1 MLRWM
6 VGTAFGVALLACSK
20 AEQQP
25 SAASVGG
32 TGVEAGAAASRTE
45 PARSAQVASV
55 GAAGAARPA
64 GAAGAATGSG
74 NASNATTAGAG
85 TAATTSTPST
95 SAGAGAGAA
104 QNGAGAGAGQNGAA
118 GAPPA
123 TMISLKVSADREH
136 LYEDDSKWL
145 CLPGKNELCTT
156 GLDAT
161 ILRADGSTEVE
172 PHVPAADPSFD
183 CFYVYPTVSN
193 DAGAVADWMAGNEET
208 DCVRAQAGR
217 YSRVCRVFAPLYRQ
231 ITLTALNGNATPSAA
246 DRAQGYD
253 DVIAAF
259 NHYLTHY
266 NQGRGFV
273 LIGHSQ
279 GSGVLQRLM
288 AAEIDGRPELRER
301 LIAAHLLGTSVAVP
315 EGKDSGGTYK
325 NIPVCRRDD
334 QTGCV
339 LAYATFRDRSP
350 PPSDSKF
357 GKVASGRAVCANPAA
372 LGGGKAVLTPYLKPS
387 QVRGGATIMTP
398 FVSPRDFLEAECV
411 DAGQYTYLELSILHG
426 GMGSLPTD
434 VSADIGANWG
444 LHLIDVHIAMG
455 NLVDLAAKQA
465 AALATRP

>member
-1 MLRWM
+1 MVRWI
-6 VGTAFGVALLACSK
+6 VGTAFTVALLACSK
-20 AEQQP
+20 AEPQP
-25 SAASVGG
+25 STENS
-32 TGVEAGAAASRTE
+32 AAASGEAGTPGAKSE
-45 PARSAQVASV
+45 PERAQAGSG
-55 GAAGAARPA
+55 GAAGARTASNSVNAPA
-64 GAAGAATGSG
+64 AAAGSSGATSTSGASGAA
-74 NASNATTAGAG
+74 
-85 TAATTSTPST
+85 STPS
-95 SAGAGAGAA
+95 AAGGAGAVASAGQGGAA
-104 QNGAGAGAGQNGAA
+104 APTPAA
-118 GAPPA
+118 
-123 TMISLKVSADREH
+123 TISLKVSADREH

-145 CLPGKNELCTT
+145 CLPGKDELCTK

-161 ILRADGSTEVE
+161 ILREDGSMEVE
-172 PHVPAADPSFD
+172 PHVPATDPSFD

-193 DAGAVADWMAGNEET
+193 DSGAVSDWMAGNEET

-246 DRAQGYD
+246 DRALGYD

-279 GSGVLQRLM
+279 GSGVLQRVV
-288 AAEIDGRPELRER
+288 AGEIDGRPELRER
-301 LIAAHLLGTSVAVP
+301 LISAHLLGTSVAVP
-315 EGKDSGGTYK
+315 EGKDIGGTYK
-325 NIPVCRRDD
+325 NVPVCRKDD

-387 QVRGGATIMTP
+387 QVRGGASVTTP
-398 FVSPRDFLEAECV
+398 FVSPRDFLQAECV
-411 DAGQYTYLELSILHG
+411 DNDQYTYLQLSTLHG

-465 AALATRP
+465 AALATHP

>member
-1 MLRWM
+1 MVRWM
-6 VGTAFGVALLACSK
+6 VGPALSVALLACSNT
-20 AEQQP
+20 EQQP
-25 SAASVGG
+25 SAASSAATSG
-32 TGVEAGAAASRTE
+32 EAGASESRTE
-45 PARSAQVASV
+45 AGRPSQAANVAAT
-55 GAAGAARPA
+55 GGA
-64 GAAGAATGSG
+64 GAAGAGAGTSSVPSPAMAGASAAGTTSLPAATGG
-74 NASNATTAGAG
+74 AGAG
-85 TAATTSTPST
+85 A
-95 SAGAGAGAA
+95 SAGAGAGA
-104 QNGAGAGAGQNGAA
+104 GASAGQTGAA
-118 GAPPA
+118 PA
-123 TMISLKVSADREH
+123 EVISLKVSPDREH

-145 CLPGKNELCTT
+145 CLPGKKDELCTS

-161 ILRADGSTEVE
+161 ILRADGSMEVE
-172 PHVPAADPSFD
+172 RHVPAAEPSFD

-193 DAGAVADWMAGNEET
+193 DSGAVADWKAGTEET
-208 DCVRAQAGR
+208 DCVNAQAGR

-259 NHYLTHY
+259 NHYLTQY

-279 GSGVLQRLM
+279 GSGVLQRVM
-288 AAEIDGRPELRER
+288 AAEIDSRPELRAR
-301 LIAAHLLGTSVAVP
+301 LISAHLLGTSVAVP
-315 EGKDSGGTYK
+315 EGADVGGVYK
-325 NIPVCRRDD
+325 NIPVCRKDD

-350 PPSDSKF
+350 PPSDSRF

-372 LGGGKAVLTPYLKPS
+372 LSGGKAGLIPYLKPG
-387 QVRGGATIMTP
+387 QVRGGMRVMTP
-398 FVSPRDFLEAECV
+398 FVSPRDFLQGECI
-411 DAGQYTYLELSILHG
+411 DKDQYTYLELSILNA
-426 GMGSLPTD
+426 GMGSLPSD

-465 AALATRP
+465 AALPKRP